1 MGYRNPYVSKTPS
14 TSNNL
19 DTEDCNINNLQTPF
33 DYDAEKS
40 YLYDRIFPNMEE
52 QVYLQLQ
59 PHSETIA
66 AIMRIHTHIF
76 YLRSDQCNIF

>member
-1 MGYRNPYVSKTPS
+1 MQYTETNTP
-14 TSNNL
+14 
-19 DTEDCNINNLQTPF
+19 LQELRRKLHTKKDLKKIKKF
-33 DYDAEKS
+33 
-40 YLYDRIFPNMEE
+40 MEE

-76 YLRSDQCNIF
+76 YPRSDQCNIF